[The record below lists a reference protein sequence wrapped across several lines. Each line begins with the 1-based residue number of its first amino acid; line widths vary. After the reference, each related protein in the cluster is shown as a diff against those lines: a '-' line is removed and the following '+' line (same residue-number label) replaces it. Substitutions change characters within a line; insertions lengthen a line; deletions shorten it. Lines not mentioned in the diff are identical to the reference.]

1 MAHRTSSPPS
11 QSAPPSSPSRADFE
25 LIDLVDAIVAAVDID
40 RTDEVTQL
48 RQALDPFGAVYLF
61 DAELRLNGTNSNDH
75 WCCFGECS
83 Q

>member
-11 QSAPPSSPSRADFE
+11 QSDPPAPGCANFE

-40 RTDEVTQL
+40 RSDEVTQL
-48 RQALDPFGAVYLF
+48 RQALDPFGAVYLS
-61 DAELRLNGTNSNDH
+61 DAELRLNGTASNEH

-83 Q
+83 P